1 MKRGRQ
7 MKDYKITAK
16 NIIDK
21 VGGKDNIIDLTHCAT
36 RLRFLLED
44 KTIVDQEGLKNID
57 GVVGVVEQGQQLQAV
72 IGNEVGN
79 VYNAIIDL
87 GINDEQSFDKVSDHS
102 KTEKSSI
109 SNIIDTIT
117 GCMTPM
123 IPALTAAGIIKLILS
138 LLTTFTNIDPTM
150 PTYRILDI
158 IGDSAFYFMP
168 FLLAVNAAKKFKVET
183 SLALIVVGVFLH
195 PNFTAWVASGDG
207 ISFLSV
213 PVKAV
218 SYGASVIPALL
229 MVWLMS
235 YIQKGVDKVTPK
247 ALKLILNPSLILLI
261 SAPIALVAIGPLGSF
276 AGDLLSGV
284 IDLLSNKLGFALVG
298 ILAAAWPFIVM
309 TGMHH
314 ALTPIFLAT
323 FASTGQESLI
333 LIAQVCA
340 NIAQAGA
347 TWAVALR
354 SKRKETKELATAA
367 GLSAIMGITEPAIY
381 GVTLKLKKPMIA
393 ASIGAGIA
401 GLFGGLMHVTLY
413 VLQNSIMA
421 ALAFS
426 GDKGTSNIIYGIIM
440 IAVSLIVAFALSY
453 IFGFKEED

>member
-1 MKRGRQ
+1 MKRGRK

-21 VGGKDNIIDLTHCAT
+21 VGGKDNIVDLTHCAT
-36 RLRFLLED
+36 RLRFLLKD
-44 KTIVDQEGLKNID
+44 KTMVDQEGLKSVD
-57 GVVGVVEQGQQLQAV
+57 GVVGVVEQGQRLQAV

-87 GINDEQSFDKVSDHS
+87 GINDEQSLDEVIDHG
-102 KTEKSSI
+102 KTEKSTI

-168 FLLAVNAAKKFKVET
+168 FLLAVNAAKRFKVET

-195 PNFTAWVASGDG
+195 PNFTAWVASGDV

-347 TWAVALR
+347 SWAVALR
-354 SKRKETKELATAA
+354 SKRKQTKELATAA

-421 ALAFS
+421 VLAFS

-440 IAVSLIVAFALSY
+440 IAVSLVVAFVLSY

>member
-1 MKRGRQ
+1 MKRGRK

-21 VGGKDNIIDLTHCAT
+21 VGGKDNIVDLTHCAT
-36 RLRFLLED
+36 RLRFLLKD
-44 KTIVDQEGLKNID
+44 KTMVDQEGLKSVD
-57 GVVGVVEQGQQLQAV
+57 GVVGVVEQGQRLQAV

-79 VYNAIIDL
+79 IYNAIIDL
-87 GINDEQSFDKVSDHS
+87 GINDEQSLDEVIDHG
-102 KTEKSSI
+102 KTEKSTI

-168 FLLAVNAAKKFKVET
+168 FLLAVNAAKRFKVET

-195 PNFTAWVASGDG
+195 PNFTAWVASGDV

-347 TWAVALR
+347 SWAVALR
-354 SKRKETKELATAA
+354 SKCKQTKELATAA

-421 ALAFS
+421 VLAFS

-440 IAVSLIVAFALSY
+440 IAVSLVVAFVLSY